1 MRNES
6 HNGHKDIAIVTP
18 EHANNTKAIIEA
30 SENEREV
37 IMDCYCCR
45 GLDWTGL
52 DGWRSRSG
60 REAAGSLLIGRRANS
75 SFSVSVEDHLQPLS
89 PHIPT

>member
-45 GLDWTGL
+45 GVEWTGRL
-52 DGWRSRSG
+52 EVEKRQRSC
-60 REAAGSLLIGRRANS
+60 RELVDWAPGQQL
-75 SFSVSVEDHLQPLS
+75 F
-89 PHIPT
+89 